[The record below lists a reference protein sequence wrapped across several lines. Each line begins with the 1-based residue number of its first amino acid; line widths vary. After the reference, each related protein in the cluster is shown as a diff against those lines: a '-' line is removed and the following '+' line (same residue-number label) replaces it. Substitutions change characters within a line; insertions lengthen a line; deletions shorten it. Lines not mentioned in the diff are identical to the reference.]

1 MRVCECGRRAS
12 GERRQAVCARL
23 SLALPGVAL
32 RCFACGVYL
41 QELIKVDGAAAVL
54 INVGDHLLNL
64 LLLRLEAERAH
75 RDLQLLGIDR
85 AWEER
90 EAEREAE

>member
-1 MRVCECGRRAS
+1 MRVCR
-12 GERRQAVCARL
+12 
-23 SLALPGVAL
+23 SLFQAL
-32 RCFACGVYL
+32 RCVALALACGVHL

-54 INVGDHLLNL
+54 IDVGDHLLNL

-85 AWEER
+85 AWEREKQRER
-90 EAEREAE
+90 GRAA